1 MRRRDRGQLSESQ
14 LANSITHPNIV
25 EFEKRRARERS
36 DANLKRG
43 DAPSAPVGAVGESEG
58 RVSEKLA
65 EKAGVGRR
73 SVERAL
79 IILWGG

>member
-1 MRRRDRGQLSESQ
+1 
-14 LANSITHPNIV
+14 V

-73 SVERAL
+73 SAERAIKVREEGIPEVNEAVATL
-79 IILWGG
+79 TKASR